1 MVAVARY
8 RWWLATMAG
17 LALFLT
23 IAGRVGAL
31 TPLQSAL
38 LWLVEPVGEGLHA
51 IFAPAAAVLS
61 DIGKLR
67 RLQEENRQLR
77 LENESLKAQVAELR
91 QDTTR
96 LQELESALGVIQS
109 GGGQRLLAANVLAH
123 DVSVL
128 THTVLIDR
136 GSADGVRE
144 GMVVLSPGGSL
155 VGKVIRALPQQAF
168 VRLIDDSRSV
178 VAVRIQ
184 ETGIDGSLH
193 ASADRKLEVK
203 LARGEVAAGA
213 TVVTSG
219 LGGEYPPGLP
229 VGRVVEVSGTPQD
242 MFRTVR
248 VEPFA
253 QLAAA
258 QTLLVL
264 TSFTPQAL
272 AGN

>member
-17 LALFLT
+17 LALVLA
-23 IAGRVGAL
+23 IAGRVGVL
-31 TPLQSAL
+31 TPFHGAF
-38 LWLVEPVGEGLHA
+38 LWLASPIEEGLRT
-51 IFAPAAAVLS
+51 IFSPVAAVLS
-61 DIGKLR
+61 DIGELR
-67 RLQEENRQLR
+67 RLQEENQQLR

-91 QDTTR
+91 QDTSR
-96 LQELESALGVIQS
+96 LRELESALGVVQS
-109 GGGQRLLAANVLAH
+109 GADQRLVAANVLAR
-123 DVSVL
+123 DASVL
-128 THTVLIDR
+128 THTVVIDR
-136 GSADGVRE
+136 GAADGIRE
-144 GMVVLSPGGSL
+144 GMVVLSPSGSL
-155 VGKVIRALPQQAF
+155 VGKVTRALAQQSF

-193 ASADRKLEVK
+193 AEANRQLKVD
-203 LARGEVAAGA
+203 LARGEVAAGN
-213 TVVTSG
+213 TVITSG

-229 VGRVVEVSGTPQD
+229 VGKVVDVSGTPQD

-253 QLAAA
+253 QLAAV

-264 TSFTPQAL
+264 TSFVPPSL